1 MLAVN
6 RRAANLGVAEM
17 TMSAMMTIKAM
28 ASTSVNPDCERFMP
42 LPHISIDGICSHDI
56 RPIVVTWVT
65 FDVQSN

>member
-1 MLAVN
+1 
-6 RRAANLGVAEM
+6 
-17 TMSAMMTIKAM
+17 M